1 MESHM
6 DRQSRDV
13 LFVFSRAF
21 GRFHRWIF
29 AALMLFGYACA
40 FGLGHWERNVCV
52 SYVHLVIQFVGM
64 SVSVSVPSL
73 SC

>member
-1 MESHM
+1 MG
-6 DRQSRDV
+6 RRSRDV

-29 AALMLFGYACA
+29 VGLMLFGYACA
-40 FGLGHWERNVCV
+40 LDLAHGERSASV
-52 SYVHLVIQFVGM
+52 SYVHLVAQFV
-64 SVSVSVPSL
+64 VSASAIVPSL

>member
-6 DRQSRDV
+6 DRRSRDV

-21 GRFHRWIF
+21 GRLHRWIF

-40 FGLGHWERNVCV
+40 FGPAHEGKSVCV
-52 SYVHLVIQFVGM
+52 SYGHLVIQFVVSA
-64 SVSVSVPSL
+64 SVSASSL